1 MKRFLMMFA
10 FSAILLGTA
19 IAEPKNKIGADIG
32 WPIAFNYSRQVSDL
46 IEIDILAGLDNIVI
60 YNSKGYTY
68 EMDGVRLTAPFTAS
82 GFGFAARVT
91 PLFKVW
97 SGPVGTVTGKFSL
110 GPGLGFTIGS
120 VTYIPSIAATFNAST
135 IGYGRYG
142 TTSVLAGGF
151 NISLP
156 LRFEFQ
162 FKVPFNLYLELSPVG
177 IAVNMCKPEYY
188 DKVIAGASYYARGGL
203 GLRYSF

>member
-1 MKRFLMMFA
+1 MKKLLMMFA
-10 FSAILLGTA
+10 FSAIILGTV

-46 IEIDILAGLDNIVI
+46 VEIDILAGLDNIVI

-68 EMDGVRLTAPFTAS
+68 EWDGVRFTAPFTAG

-120 VTYIPSIAATFNAST
+120 VTYTLSTAAST
-135 IGYGRYG
+135 IRYG
-142 TTSVLAGGF
+142 TTSALAGGF

-188 DKVIAGASYYARGGL
+188 DKVIAGARYYARGGL

>member
-1 MKRFLMMFA
+1 MKKLLMMFA
-10 FSAILLGTA
+10 FSAIILGTV

-46 IEIDILAGLDNIVI
+46 VEIDILAGLDSIVI

-68 EMDGVRLTAPFTAS
+68 ELNGVRGTAPFTAD

-120 VTYIPSIAATFNAST
+120 VIYTLSTAATFNAST
-135 IGYGRYG
+135 TSYGIP
-142 TTSVLAGGF
+142 SALAGGF

-188 DKVIAGASYYARGGL
+188 DKVIAGARYYARGGL

>member
-1 MKRFLMMFA
+1 MKKFIMMFA
-10 FSAILLGTA
+10 FSAILLGSVF
-19 IAEPKNKIGADIG
+19 AEPKNKIGANIG
-32 WPIAFNYSRQVSDL
+32 WPFAFNYSRQVSDL
-46 IEIDILAGLDNIVI
+46 IEIDILAGLDYIAI
-60 YNSKGYTY
+60 HNSKGYTY
-68 EMDGVRLTAPFTAS
+68 DLGGFSVSSPFAAT
-82 GFGFAARVT
+82 GFGFAAQVT

-110 GPGLGFTIGS
+110 GPRLGFTIGS
-120 VTYIPSIAATFNAST
+120 VTCPLSPAATFNAGT
-135 IGYGRYG
+135 INYG
-142 TTSVLAGGF
+142 TTSARAGGF

-188 DKVIAGASYYARGGL
+188 NKVIAGASYYARGGL

>member
-1 MKRFLMMFA
+1 MKKFLMMFA
-10 FSAILLGTA
+10 FSAILLGSVF
-19 IAEPKNKIGADIG
+19 AEPKNKIGANIG
-32 WPIAFNYSRQVSDL
+32 WPFAFNYSRQVSDS
-46 IEIDILAGLDNIVI
+46 IEIDILAGLDDIAI

-68 EMDGVRLTAPFTAS
+68 DLGGVSVQRSFAAT
-82 GFGFAARVT
+82 GFGFTAQVT

-110 GPGLGFTIGS
+110 GPSLGFTIG
-120 VTYIPSIAATFNAST
+120 
-135 IGYGRYG
+135 
-142 TTSVLAGGF
+142 VLAGGF

-188 DKVIAGASYYARGGL
+188 NKVIAGASYYARGGL

>member
-1 MKRFLMMFA
+1 MKKLLMMFA
-10 FSAILLGTA
+10 FSAIILGTV

-46 IEIDILAGLDNIVI
+46 VEIDILAGLDNIVI

-68 EMDGVRLTAPFTAS
+68 EWDGVRRTAPFIAS

-120 VTYIPSIAATFNAST
+120 VTYIPSPAISAST
-135 IGYGRYG
+135 IGYG
-142 TTSVLAGGF
+142 TTSALAGGF

-162 FKVPFNLYLELSPVG
+162 FKIPFNLYLELSPVG

-188 DKVIAGASYYARGGL
+188 DKVIAGARYYARGGL